1 MDLTQPFNK
10 LSVIVK
16 DIEECTTDTD
26 NCHTE
31 ANCTNT
37 KGSFYCTCHH
47 GYSGDGVTC
56 DGVYN
61 SIIQIMI
68 YIVI

>member
-10 LSVIVK
+10 LSVIAK

-61 SIIQIMI
+61 SNYDLNCYMM
-68 YIVI
+68 